1 MKMKKIAIS
10 AMLIS
15 LMGLAQA
22 QLTVYGKARVFEE
35 STTVGSAASV
45 MSLTNDGSRIG
56 FKATEKFDSGLS
68 ANVVIETG
76 YGADAPAASS
86 LGDRTSLIGLSNK
99 YVSVGFGR
107 DKHAV
112 VRTLDNFD
120 ALANSFGS
128 SASVIH
134 TPQGSRLQNAMFLSA
149 TPMTGV
155 TVNYQNANSE
165 VPGTPN
171 AQVVSVD
178 YSVGPLAATVG
189 RYDNGTTSAS
199 NIVGA
204 KFKYSNTTVFGMY
217 SNDTV
222 SNVGTNGKS
231 VGVNQAMGAT
241 TLMASYGEKEGTKAY
256 DLGATYNLSKNTMLH
271 ARYVNESSTVDTKK
285 IGVGMEMNF

>member
-178 YSVGPLAATVG
+178 YAVGPLAATVG

>member
-1 MKMKKIAIS
+1 MKKIAIS

>member
-1 MKMKKIAIS
+1 MKKIAIS

-22 QLTVYGKARVFEE
+22 QLTVYGRARVFEE

-45 MSLTNDGSRIG
+45 MSLTNDTSRIG
-56 FKATEKFDSGLS
+56 FKATEKLDNDLS

-76 YGADAPAASS
+76 YGADAPTAAT
-86 LGDRTSLIGLSNK
+86 LGDRISLISLANK
-99 YVSVGFGR
+99 YASVGFGR

-112 VRTLDNFD
+112 ARTLDNFD
-120 ALANSFGS
+120 ALANAFGS

-165 VPGTPN
+165 VPGTNN
-171 AQVVSVD
+171 AQVVSID
-178 YSVGPLAATVG
+178 YAVGPLAASVG
-189 RYDNGTTSAS
+189 RYNNGTTSAS
-199 NIVGA
+199 NIVAA

-217 SNDTV
+217 SNDTI
-222 SNVGTNGKS
+222 SNVGSNGKS
-231 VGVNQAMGAT
+231 VGINQAIGAT
-241 TLMASYGEKEGTKAY
+241 TLLASYGEKEGTKAY

-285 IGVGMEMNF
+285 IGVGMEINF